1 MVWKKGTL
9 GLVWWGVFDGEIEQ
23 RKVSKSPWV
32 QSMLGERQAA
42 SILAV
47 AAMLHSGRNNNFYI
61 SDIFYFL
68 VYQKK
73 EKRMLIR
80 LNVKISIDRE
90 YARPRG
96 SRSRKFSL

>member
-1 MVWKKGTL
+1 
-9 GLVWWGVFDGEIEQ
+9 
-23 RKVSKSPWV
+23 
-32 QSMLGERQAA
+32 MLGERQAA

-73 EKRMLIR
+73 KKM
-80 LNVKISIDRE
+80 NVNKTE
-90 YARPRG
+90 CENQYWPRVC
-96 SRSRKFSL
+96 